1 MEKVE
6 ANREVNWQATNNNGA
21 GRYPCKNRQG
31 LFQVYIDEDVFIFL
45 ITNIKIRHVGPRRPI
60 GAPVGSLKVCVTDR
74 QTNRPSDLEL

>member
-6 ANREVNWQATNNNGA
+6 ANREVNWQATNNGA